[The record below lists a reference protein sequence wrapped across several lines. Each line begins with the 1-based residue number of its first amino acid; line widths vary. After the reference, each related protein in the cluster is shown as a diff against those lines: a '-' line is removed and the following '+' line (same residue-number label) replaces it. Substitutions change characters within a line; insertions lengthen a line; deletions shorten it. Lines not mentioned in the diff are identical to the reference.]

1 MWPQLIQVCCSIE
14 VALPLSFYF
23 WLVSPCMSE
32 KQRRRHW
39 NQAQTYKQNAQFY
52 ESFIKPCV
60 LRHFF
65 SSYRCH
71 FLELANL
78 GRLHARTSLKL
89 SRPLLVWDSLR
100 RVAAGEWVRVILKF
114 SLGAWNIKTGPALTF
129 IELADAQS
137 VSEGAWRA
145 QYRRIWVCS
154 AVETAV
160 LMCALSAWR
169 VGLAPVSLV
178 NCADKVKLKALPA
191 LWLRAEP
198 QKEIFPFS
206 QHTT

>member
-1 MWPQLIQVCCSIE
+1 MCSSVDIAPPWSYVFLACITLYGWEAVEAALKPSPE
-14 VALPLSFYF
+14 VQTDCTLLWIIYEAMCPAPLPL
-23 WLVSPCMSE
+23 
-32 KQRRRHW
+32 
-39 NQAQTYKQNAQFY
+39 
-52 ESFIKPCV
+52 FIPMP
-60 LRHFF
+60 
-65 SSYRCH
+65 
-71 FLELANL
+71 FLESANL
-78 GRLHARTSLKL
+78 GRLRARTSLTL
-89 SRPLLVWDSLR
+89 SKTALGLGLR

-145 QYRRIWVCS
+145 QYRRILWVCS

-169 VGLAPVSLV
+169 VGLAPVSLA
-178 NCADKVKLKALPA
+178 NCADKVKLKALSA